1 VAGKGDGG
9 INDYLYEKG
18 NQLTV
23 IAYALQNTS
32 NNLNSTSE
40 TTQDFFKAIAQEL
53 DSEYAITKTKVN
65 IETEAFITKVTD
77 NIIAKKKLIIAKEA
91 RKNIISALAS
101 FIPVMEVRSSEV
113 LSTAVFDFATS
124 TLQNDIQSI
133 ANGSAKANVIKI
145 YEENIFD
152 YIAADQD
159 VDAAMLVQ

>member
-1 VAGKGDGG
+1 M
-9 INDYLYEKG
+9 
-18 NQLTV
+18 
-23 IAYALQNTS
+23 
-32 NNLNSTSE
+32 
-40 TTQDFFKAIAQEL
+40 
-53 DSEYAITKTKVN
+53 N

-101 FIPVMEVRSSEV
+101 VIPVMKVRTSEV

-133 ANGSAKANVIKI
+133 ANGSAEANVSKI

-159 VDAAMLVQ
+159 VDAAMLAQ